1 MLLHIL
7 LQHPSTIMTKTVLSD
22 GPGYLRVLGFN
33 SKGRELLKTMKKT
46 ASLPIVT
53 RAAELDHPQLS
64 LDLKA
69 SAIYANGMEHRST
82 SELMMDFRQPPIQF
96 SDLQ

>member
-1 MLLHIL
+1 
-7 LQHPSTIMTKTVLSD
+7 MTKTALTD
-22 GPGYLRVLGFN
+22 GPGYLRVLGFS

-64 LDLKA
+64 LDIQA
-69 SAIYANGMEHRST
+69 SAIYANAMEHRST
-82 SELMMDFRQPPIQF
+82 SELMRDYRQPPIQL